1 MGNTE
6 IAFIPTAWG
15 VITMN
20 VDKQSP
26 RPISFRAI
34 EPFSAPTVGEGWFM
48 TRLGPFGVGSSPTTF
63 NLNGGQYVAVTDGQ
77 VEPMNLHVAE
87 INSGFIANA
96 TTVSTGV
103 TFGQSK
109 YSTSE
114 QSVSALVTCGEVHL
128 IVVNNYVGIN
138 SFDLEDPNIW
148 SVHEEYMPDILQHG
162 NKFLSSPSGKESL
175 STGSAQKTVPL
186 GVGACSAGVNLYVFD
201 GESIRLQWSNVEVS
215 SLTGIPLQT
224 EDRVWIVGTEGPQK
238 RRILGGTSVGPIS
251 LFALDR
257 ATGQILV
264 RAPLPGSED
273 VAKDGVIEGFIRD
286 AIQSLPVVR
295 QAVALERYLNS
306 TFNNI
311 FYAGVQTDGEAVVFG
326 SIAGVNRAVQAQDIA
341 TLACCS

>member
-1 MGNTE
+1 MG
-6 IAFIPTAWG
+6 
-15 VITMN
+15 
-20 VDKQSP
+20 
-26 RPISFRAI
+26 
-34 EPFSAPTVGEGWFM
+34 
-48 TRLGPFGVGSSPTTF
+48 
-63 NLNGGQYVAVTDGQ
+63 

-87 INSGFIANA
+87 TSGAFIVNA
-96 TTVSTGV
+96 ATISVGV

-109 YSTSE
+109 FSTIE
-114 QSVSALVTCGEVHL
+114 QSISAMVIGSEAHLV
-128 IVVNNYVGIN
+128 VVNNYVGVN
-138 SFDLEDPNIW
+138 SLDLEDPNIW
-148 SVHEEYMPDILQHG
+148 SVHEEHLPDILQHG
-162 NKFLSSPSGKESL
+162 NNYLTSPAGQEGL

-186 GVGACSAGVNLYVFD
+186 AVGACSAGVNLYAFD
-201 GESIRLQWSNVEVS
+201 GESIRLQWSNVDVS

-224 EDRVWIVGTEGPQK
+224 DDRVWIVGTERPQT
-238 RRILGGTSVGPIS
+238 RRILGGTKVGPIS

-273 VAKDGVIEGFIRD
+273 VAKDGVIEDFIRS

-306 TFNNI
+306 TLNNI

-326 SIAGVNRAVQAQDIA
+326 SIAGVNRAVQAQDLA